1 MPGVLER
8 DPRRRSPLLV
18 LHIGRH
24 SGGRELN
31 HPGAPQVHEAN
42 LDQLTPRDL
51 LGILAVRQA
60 VFVVEQQCAYQDV
73 DSLDAAPQTMHLW
86 IADDSARV
94 VSTLRLIDEGDAGRR
109 IGRVATHPDARNRGY
124 SSALVRRAI
133 ELSGSL
139 VVLSAQ
145 AYLVDWYASF
155 GFEECGERWIEDGIE
170 HVPMR
175 LELRR

>member
-1 MPGVLER
+1 LRDRRTRLER
-8 DPRRRSPLLV
+8 LSLLV
-18 LHIGRH
+18 LHQSCHAAGC
-24 SGGRELN
+24 ELN
-31 HPGAPQVHEAN
+31 LPSGQEVHAAH
-42 LDQLTPRDL
+42 LDELTPRAL

-60 VFVVEQQCAYQDV
+60 VFVVEQQCAFQDI
-73 DSLDAAPQTMHLW
+73 DSLDAAPNTMHLW
-86 IADDSARV
+86 IEDDAGRV
-94 VSTLRLIDEGDAGRR
+94 VSTLRLIDEGEGGHR
-109 IGRVATHPDARNRGY
+109 IGRVATHPDSRRRGH

-155 GFEECGERWIEDGIE
+155 GFQERGERWIEDGIE

-175 LELRR
+175 LEVRR